1 MRTEAMFHYP
11 KQYEKRRK
19 DTYYEIEQKILV
31 LVLALAMVMGLATT
45 AFAEE
50 SGGTT
55 TEPGSIT
62 IKNALGGETYNAYQI
77 LYLES
82 YNAEK
87 NIYAYKANPAWEEW
101 LKNQKDYVSVD
112 AQGYVTWVK
121 NANAADFAKAA
132 KGQLSGKT
140 ADGKVTPTA
149 NGSATISNLK
159 LGYYL
164 VDSTVGA
171 LCELN
176 TTKPG
181 VEITDKNK
189 IPTIEKKV
197 QEDSDE
203 KWGDVNDADIGQT
216 VKFKSTISATPGARK
231 YVVHDKMDSK
241 LKFGGVTSIT
251 AGDATLT
258 AGNDYTVVTYGLN
271 DDCTFHIVFTETYL
285 NSITADTD
293 IVINYTAKLTSDA
306 VANTG
311 YVNDTWL
318 GYGDNQHTEHDKTT
332 TYTWKLPIY
341 KYHMVGETKTALA
354 GAKFILYKGS
364 GESKVYA
371 QVTQGKLTGWTKTK
385 TDATKLVSD
394 AKGEIAVEGLD
405 ADTYYLEETKAPD
418 GYNKLAGPVKVE
430 ISHDV
435 TDAGAHM
442 THTLKQDTTNVE
454 KVGIENKSGTELP
467 STGGIGTTIFY
478 VLGSILVIGAVVLL
492 ITKKRMSADA

>member
-1 MRTEAMFHYP
+1 MKLSR
-11 KQYEKRRK
+11 
-19 DTYYEIEQKILV
+19 KILN
-31 LVLALAMVMGLATT
+31 LVLALVLVMGLATT
-45 AFAEE
+45 AFAKEGE
-50 SGGTT
+50 GTT

-87 NIYAYKANPAWEEW
+87 NIYAYKANSAWEEW
-101 LKNQKDYVSVD
+101 LRTQTTYVSVD
-112 AQGYVTWVK
+112 SQGYVTWVEG
-121 NANAADFAKAA
+121 ASAADFAKAA
-132 KGQLSGKT
+132 KGQLSDKT
-140 ADGKVTPTA
+140 ADGHVTPTA
-149 NGSATISNLK
+149 DGSATISNLK

-181 VEITDKNK
+181 VEITDKNTK
-189 IPTIEKKV
+189 PTIEKKV

-203 KWGDVNDADIGQT
+203 KWGDVNDADIDQT
-216 VKFKSTISATPGARK
+216 VKFKSTVSAKPGARK
-231 YVVHDKMDSK
+231 YVVHDKMDSH
-241 LKFGGVTSIT
+241 LEFGSVISIT
-251 AGDATLT
+251 AGDTTLA
-258 AGNDYTVVTYGLN
+258 AGEDYTVVTSGLT
-271 DDCTFHIVFTETYL
+271 DGCTFHIVFTQTYL
-285 NSITADTD
+285 DSITADTN

-306 VANTG
+306 VAGTG
-311 YVNDTWL
+311 YVNETWL
-318 GYGDNQHTEHDKTT
+318 DYGDNQHTEHDTTT

-341 KYHMVGETKTALA
+341 KYHMDGKTKTALA

-364 GESKVYA
+364 EEENRVYA
-371 QVTQGKLTGWTKTK
+371 RVTNGKLTGWTSTK
-385 TDATKLVSD
+385 AEATTLVSD
-394 AKGEIAVEGLD
+394 AKGMIAVEGLD

-430 ISHDV
+430 ISHTVSDE
-435 TDAGAHM
+435 GAHM
-442 THTLKQDTTNVE
+442 SHTLKQDTTVVNKVE
-454 KVGIENKSGTELP
+454 IENKSGTELP

-492 ITKKRMSADA
+492 IAKKRMSADE